1 MNWYQKNVKM
11 YELQMDY
18 FPKNKKVLKTKMFR
32 KEIILSK
39 KNHVTLPS
47 ATLLIGNSTI
57 RNFQKLQRMLYS
69 RERYVQGSLRGKKKI
84 F

>member
-1 MNWYQKNVKM
+1 MMLTKVENMNWYQKNVKM

-18 FPKNKKVLKTKMFR
+18 FSKNKNVMLR

-39 KNHVTLPS
+39 KNHIALPS

-57 RNFQKLQRMLYS
+57 RNLQKLQRT
-69 RERYVQGSLRGKKKI
+69 
-84 F
+84 